1 MNLRYKSGD
10 SVIIFHAYIYIMKT
24 VIIKNK
30 EVKLYDSIDEMPIVN
45 FQKYNKCI
53 LIDSGLG
60 SDIDDVDNH
69 ISNIAR
75 YINSGDKKNA
85 MQELQN
91 MRQNMHMIVSN
102 VSPKNLAFAALIHSI
117 DGKEQKDLSDSHL
130 NELIDELSEM
140 SCSLFIELFRGLKK
154 KLSTE
159 LELYFPNDFDS
170 AKEKEAYAKLKART
184 LLQLKEI
191 IDEKDY
197 TEQIAEIDEFLF
209 SLHKPKN
216 FIGKDSEEIK
226 YDKQFESACM
236 IISQKTGMA
245 AKQMTVLEFYNVLAN
260 IQKQA
265 EAEKKAYKKY
275 NPKHR

>member
-1 MNLRYKSGD
+1 
-10 SVIIFHAYIYIMKT
+10 MKT

-117 DGKEQKDLSDSHL
+117 DGKKQKDLSDSHL
-130 NELIDELSEM
+130 HELIDELSEM
-140 SCSLFIELFRGLKK
+140 PCSLFVELFRDLKK

-216 FIGKDSEEIK
+216 FVGKDSEEIK

>member
-1 MNLRYKSGD
+1 
-10 SVIIFHAYIYIMKT
+10 MKT
-24 VIIKNK
+24 VILKNK
-30 EVKLYDSIDEMPIVN
+30 KIKLYDSIDEMPIVN

-60 SDIDDVDNH
+60 SDIDSVDSH
-69 ISNIAR
+69 IVSIAK
-75 YINSGDKKNA
+75 YINKGDKKNA

-117 DGKEQKDLSDSHL
+117 NDKEQKDLSDSHL
-130 NELIDELSEM
+130 QELVDELSEM
-140 SCSLFIELFRGLKK
+140 PHNLFIDLLNDLKK

-159 LELYFPNDFDS
+159 LELYFPSEFDS

-184 LLQLKEI
+184 LLQLQELI
-191 IDEKDY
+191 EDKDY
-197 TEQIAEIDEFLF
+197 AEQIAEIDEFLF
-209 SLHKPKN
+209 SLRKPKN
-216 FIGKDSEEIK
+216 FVGKDSEEIK

-236 IISQKTGMA
+236 IISQKTGMN
-245 AKQMTVLEFYNVLAN
+245 AKQMTVLEFYNTLAN

-265 EAEKKAYKKY
+265 EAEKKAYSKNNFKR
-275 NPKHR
+275 H